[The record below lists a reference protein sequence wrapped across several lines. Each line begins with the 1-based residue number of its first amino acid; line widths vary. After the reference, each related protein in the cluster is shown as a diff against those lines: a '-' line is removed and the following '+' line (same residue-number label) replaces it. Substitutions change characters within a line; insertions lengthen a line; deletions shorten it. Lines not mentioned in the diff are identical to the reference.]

1 MKNFTEIEFHHNNIL
16 SSKQEE
22 FGKNKPIANL
32 QIHENFLPS
41 IIYMDKIFPFPPYF
55 ATEKEHPYSLIENYQ
70 YWQIQRRIFFIKSIE
85 IITSWFNE
93 ADDYFEISEVATY
106 LTNYLTFSIT
116 VSKSLIELML
126 RVEDICKS
134 LVAHVGKSKIA
145 NIDFYAMSQILPLD
159 YIHMHYVHTQSEE
172 LNYTFDKN
180 ALVINVNDENH
191 REIVEEYTNLLYSI
205 VDNYMEQENSVN
217 EEEIDIDE
225 EEIDEEEIDQEEIY
239 DYIVDQ
245 FGDEEFQQEIAD
257 QWEYDPDNPDPEHFS

>member
-1 MKNFTEIEFHHNNIL
+1 MNNFFEIEFHHNDIL
-16 SSKQEE
+16 SSTQEE

-32 QIHENFLPS
+32 QIHKNFLPS

-70 YWQIQRRIFFIKSIE
+70 YWQIERRIFFIKSIE

-93 ADDYFEISEVATY
+93 NDDYFEINEVATY

-116 VSKSLIELML
+116 VSKSLIELMM

-134 LVAHVGKSKIA
+134 LVSHVAKSKVA

-159 YIHMHYVHTQSEE
+159 YIHLHYVHTQSEE
-172 LNYTFDKN
+172 LDYSIDKN
-180 ALVINVNDENH
+180 ALVININDENH
-191 REIVEEYTNLLYSI
+191 DEIIEEYTDLLYSI

-217 EEEIDIDE
+217 EEEIDIGE
-225 EEIDEEEIDQEEIY
+225 EEIDIGEEEQY

-257 QWEYDPDNPDPEHFS
+257 KWEYDPDNPDPEHFS